1 MREQQLAAVFVE
13 LADTLVDDFDVIDFL
28 HTLAHRCV
36 ELLDVHAAGIM
47 LGDHHGRLRSAA
59 ASSEHA
65 RLLDLFECQTEAG
78 PSADCFRS
86 GEPVINADLESARW
100 PRLDEAAREVG
111 FASLH
116 ALPLRLRGEVIGVLN
131 LFHRERRTLSDTD
144 MHVGQ
149 ALADVSTISILSQR
163 SLRES
168 EILASQLQNAL
179 TSRTTIEQAKG
190 MLSARLDIPM
200 DEAFT
205 TLRDHARAHREQL
218 SALARR
224 ITEGDEALFSELA
237 GSGAAQPSATNT
249 RAQPPGTD

>member
-1 MREQQLAAVFVE
+1 
-13 LADTLVDDFDVIDFL
+13 
-28 HTLAHRCV
+28 
-36 ELLDVHAAGIM
+36 
-47 LGDHHGRLRSAA
+47 
-59 ASSEHA
+59 
-65 RLLDLFECQTEAG
+65 
-78 PSADCFRS
+78 
-86 GEPVINADLESARW
+86 VINADLKSARW

-116 ALPLRLRGEVIGVLN
+116 ALPLRLRGEIIGVLN
-131 LFHRERRTLSDTD
+131 LFQGERRTLSDAD
-144 MHVGQ
+144 MHLGQ

-190 MLSARLDIPM
+190 MLSARLQIPM

-205 TLRDHARAHREQL
+205 TLRDHARAHHEQL

-237 GSGAAQPSATNT
+237 GDRPARPSADTG
-249 RAQPPGTD
+249 AQPPGTG

>member
-1 MREQQLAAVFVE
+1 MMREQQLVAVFVE

-28 HTLAHRCV
+28 HTLAHRSV
-36 ELLDVHAAGIM
+36 DLLDVQAAGIM

-65 RLLDLFECQTEAG
+65 RLLDLFECQTDAG

-86 GEPVINADLESARW
+86 GEPVINADLASARW

-131 LFHRERRTLSDTD
+131 LFHRERRTLSDAD
-144 MHVGQ
+144 LHVGQ

-190 MLSARLDIPM
+190 MLAARLRIPM
-200 DEAFT
+200 DEAFA
-205 TLRDHARAHREQL
+205 TLRNHARAHQQQL
-218 SALARR
+218 SAVARR
-224 ITEGDEALFSELA
+224 IAEGDEALLSELA
-237 GSGAAQPSATNT
+237 AGPADAPAGNPEARPPGSG
-249 RAQPPGTD
+249 